1 MAALYWTKLSIALQ
15 DMRCCNEVRAL
26 LINEL
31 KALYEIDSTI
41 ICPYICRICCFYF
54 KDWLFFNE
62 NILYMRYKLV
72 LVSGFMH

>member
-41 ICPYICRICCFYF
+41 ISVRIFIGFVIFISKIGYF
-54 KDWLFFNE
+54 LMKIF
-62 NILYMRYKLV
+62 
-72 LVSGFMH
+72 STCGTS